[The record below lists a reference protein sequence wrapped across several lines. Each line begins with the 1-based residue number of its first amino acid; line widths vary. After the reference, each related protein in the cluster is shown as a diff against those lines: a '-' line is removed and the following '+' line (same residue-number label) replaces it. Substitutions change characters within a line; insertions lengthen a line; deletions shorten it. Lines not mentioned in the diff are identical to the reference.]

1 MEKLCACPLLQK
13 DNVRGYVGACG
24 SFERVVRQADRAEQ
38 IGFFRKH
45 FSGSRIML
53 IHRTR
58 RGDKGD
64 DTARSNLIERLNKE
78 VIVNHQAVFVVRRVK
93 DRKIAERNIA
103 DNDIKIVV
111 GNLRILK
118 ALHLDIGVGIKHLS
132 DLARHLVYL
141 NSVKR
146 DVTTQLIR
154 QQTEK
159 MTRTT
164 GRVKNGSVGKAHII
178 QRFVNGLYNNRRCV
192 KGCES
197 RITGSAVFLL
207 RKQFAQLLIMV
218 AAGSKVL

>member
-1 MEKLCACPLLQK
+1 M
-13 DNVRGYVGACG
+13 
-24 SFERVVRQADRAEQ
+24 
-38 IGFFRKH
+38 
-45 FSGSRIML
+45 
-53 IHRTR
+53 
-58 RGDKGD
+58 
-64 DTARSNLIERLNKE
+64 
-78 VIVNHQAVFVVRRVK
+78 
-93 DRKIAERNIA
+93 
-103 DNDIKIVV
+103 
-111 GNLRILK
+111 
-118 ALHLDIGVGIKHLS
+118 S

-218 AAGSKVL
+218 AAGSEVL

>member
-1 MEKLCACPLLQK
+1 MFIESTC
-13 DNVRGYVGACG
+13 
-24 SFERVVRQADRAEQ
+24 
-38 IGFFRKH
+38 
-45 FSGSRIML
+45 
-53 IHRTR
+53 
-58 RGDKGD
+58 RGDERNN
-64 DTARSNLIERLNKE
+64 TARSNLIERLNKE

-218 AAGSKVL
+218 AAGSEVL